1 MWKYEICSLSVQF
14 QYFTAWTRKKYEKFE
29 ISMFISNIDNNV
41 HRNNSFTI
49 CFIIIFVIMLLIM
62 IHHIF
67 SFVEIPYCVNEQFQP
82 TESFCYITLN
92 VVLMHSS
99 MRSIFVCNSFK
110 VLSDL
115 ERQVYFTSNEGDVF
129 ISCLIEIGGI
139 L

>member
-1 MWKYEICSLSVQF
+1 MDEEN
-14 QYFTAWTRKKYEKFE
+14 YEKFE
-29 ISMFISNIDNNV
+29 ISMFISNMDNNV
-41 HRNNSFTI
+41 HRNNSFII
-49 CFIIIFVIMLLIM
+49 CLNYDLFYNVGHYDTSYIFICRN
-62 IHHIF
+62 
-67 SFVEIPYCVNEQFQP
+67 SVNEQFQP

-115 ERQVYFTSNEGDVF
+115 ERQVYFTSNVSVAF
-129 ISCLIEIGGI
+129 ISCLIEIGGM